1 MTHGAT
7 FVAIL
12 LCAGAVPA
20 AGQSAAAAMEQSIA
34 KQRASFEKQQ
44 ASFEKQ
50 RASIQKQVPTG
61 GDSADPFFST
71 AWKDHMELPPVPLYR
86 PPECDPVPDDQI
98 DPIVEEISAR
108 EGLTPDLLHAVIERE
123 SAYLPCAL
131 SYQGA
136 QGLMQLMPATAAS
149 LGVKDP
155 FDARQNVDGGA
166 RLLKK
171 LIDRYGGNLVLG
183 LAAYNAGPARV
194 DLAGGVPNLPET
206 LQYVS
211 AIMARLGLNPTPEIT
226 AH

>member
-7 FVAIL
+7 L
-12 LCAGAVPA
+12 LALVLSAAAFPA
-20 AGQSAAAAMEQSIA
+20 AGQSPASAMEESIA
-34 KQRASFEKQQ
+34 KQRASL
-44 ASFEKQ
+44 EKQ
-50 RASIQKQVPTG
+50 RASIQKQVPTT
-61 GDSADPFFST
+61 GDTADPFFST
-71 AWKDHMELPPVPLYR
+71 AWKDHMELPPMPLYR
-86 PPECDPVPDDQI
+86 APECDPVAEDQI
-98 DPIVEEISAR
+98 DPIVEEISER

-131 SYQGA
+131 SSQGA

-155 FDARQNVDGGA
+155 FNARQNVDGGA

-194 DLAGGVPNLPET
+194 DLAGGVPDLPET

-211 AIMARLGLNPTPEIT
+211 AIMARLGLQPPAVTT
-226 AH
+226 H